1 MTWPQ
6 SERLYHRLPELYR
19 RRDLEYG
26 EPLRTLLAVV
36 ESQLELLEDDIAGL
50 YENWFLETCGD
61 WAVPYLADLLGI
73 RALGQ
78 PPHAGAHP
86 KAQVG
91 RVLDYRRRKGT
102 LAVLERVT
110 RDVTGW
116 FTRIVE
122 LFEFLAHTQNVW
134 HVRPDRGGLFDVR
147 HLEAVARLQ
156 ELFAPPELFRTV
168 EVRRIASGR
177 GRFNVPNLALY
188 VWRLQAFSILDS
200 PAVPAGAVPGGFLF
214 DPLGRDLP
222 LFNNPETPD
231 TSEEIVR
238 RFEERHLPSPLRP
251 EAAATSLQDYYGF
264 RADGSARAFE
274 IRVEGTPVPLE
285 RIVISDLSSWAAPFP
300 TPGPAQVAVDPRYG
314 RILFGAPSSGKV
326 RGTYAYGFAAEMGGG
341 PYDRRATLTDPA
353 SAGFYWEVS
362 RTKSSTPLADAVA
375 AWAAGSSALGVI
387 RVLDPIGSPPDPDDP
402 RRASEIYDDNIIT
415 ITLAPGRTLVLEAAD
430 GARPVLHPGTFRVT
444 GAGPDSGLTINGFLI
459 DAGLEIEGSL
469 NLQVTH
475 TTLVPRAGRSSLV
488 HTGGDPANLAV
499 QVTFSIVGALRLP
512 ENVASLRLEDS
523 ILDAAAF
530 GASPTEPGPPLQL
543 ERVTVL
549 GDTWFRELTHA
560 SAALF
565 SGPVRV
571 ERRQVGCVRY
581 SYFPDGSEP
590 PRRFRCQPDLA
601 LALAIGQALDER
613 ARELGLTSAADLSE
627 TDRNAITS
635 RERTRVLARLA
646 PRFTS
651 TRFGDPGYAQLAA
664 GTAPEILTG
673 AEDGSEIGAFSRLQE
688 PLRRTQLATLIEEY
702 LRFGLDAGIFY
713 VN

>member
-1 MTWPQ
+1 MTWPR
-6 SERLYHRLPELYR
+6 SERLYNRLPELYR

-26 EPLRTLLAVV
+26 EPLRALLAVV
-36 ESQLELLEDDIAGL
+36 ESQLELLEDDVAGL
-50 YENWFLETCGD
+50 YENWFLETCED
-61 WAVPYLADLLGI
+61 WAIPYLADLLGI

-86 KAQVG
+86 KAQMA
-91 RVLDYRRRKGT
+91 RVFDYRRRKGT

-116 FTRIVE
+116 FARIVE

-134 HVRPDRGGLFDVR
+134 RVRPDGGGLFDVR
-147 HLEAVARLQ
+147 RLEAAARLQ
-156 ELFAPPELFRTV
+156 ELFTPPELFRTV

-177 GRFNVPNLALY
+177 GRFNAPNLALY
-188 VWRLQAFSILDS
+188 IWRLQAFSIPDS
-200 PAVPAGAVPGGFLF
+200 PAVPAAAVPGGFLF
-214 DPLGRDLP
+214 DPLGRDLQ
-222 LFNNPETPD
+222 LFNSPETPETQD

-251 EAAATSLQDYYGF
+251 EAAATSLTDYYGF

-274 IRVEGTPVPLE
+274 VRAGGTPVPLD
-285 RIVISDLSSWAAPFP
+285 RIVIADLSSWTVPKPAP
-300 TPGPAQVAVDPRYG
+300 GSSQVAVDPRLG
-314 RILFGAPSSGKV
+314 RILFGTPPSGEV

-353 SAGFYWEVS
+353 SAAFCHEVS
-362 RTKSSTPLADAVA
+362 KSGTGTPLADAVK
-375 AWAAGSSALGVI
+375 AWAAGSRALGVI
-387 RVLDPIGSPPDPDDP
+387 RVLDSAIYLDDLV
-402 RRASEIYDDNIIT
+402 
-415 ITLAPGRTLVLEAAD
+415 ITLAKGRTLVLEAAD
-430 GARPVLHPGTFRVT
+430 GARPVLRPGTFRVT

-459 DAGLEIEGSL
+459 DAGLEIEESL
-469 NLQVTH
+469 NLQVIH
-475 TTLVPRAGRSSLV
+475 TTLVPQAGRSSLI
-488 HTGGDPANLAV
+488 HTGGNPADLSI
-499 QVTFSIVGALRLP
+499 QVTFSIVGALQLP
-512 ENVASLRLEDS
+512 EDVASLRLEDS
-523 ILDAAAF
+523 ILDAAASSV
-530 GASPTEPGPPLQL
+530 SPTEPGPPLQL

-549 GDTWFRELTHA
+549 GTTWFRELTHV

-565 SGPVRV
+565 SGPLRV
-571 ERRQVGCVRY
+571 ERRQVGCARY

-613 ARELGLTSAADLSE
+613 ARDLGLTSAADLSKDE
-627 TDRNAITS
+627 RNAITS
-635 RERTRVLARLA
+635 QERARGLARLA
-646 PRFTS
+646 PQFTS

-673 AEDGSEIGAFSRLQE
+673 AEDGSEMGAFSQLQE

-702 LRFGLDAGIFY
+702 LRFGLDTGIFY
-713 VN
+713 VS